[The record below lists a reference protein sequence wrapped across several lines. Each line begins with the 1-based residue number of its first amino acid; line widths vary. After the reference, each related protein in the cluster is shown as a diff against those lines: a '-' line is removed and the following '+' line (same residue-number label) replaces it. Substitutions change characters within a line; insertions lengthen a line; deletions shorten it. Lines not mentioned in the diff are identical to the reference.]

1 MLEDDSVGEAPYL
14 DILRRRAGRTV
25 AIQPELWGGVDEGW
39 EEEEEG

>member
-25 AIQPELWGGVDEGW
+25 AIHPWGEA
-39 EEEEEG
+39 EEEEGA